1 MRKLSFYPRLA
12 ARSMKSNRR
21 FYLPYILTVIG
32 TAAAFY
38 IMAAIV
44 SDPGSKE
51 LASGTANGQVYVSMF
66 MTLGMFVLGLFSCI
80 FLLYTNSFLMKR
92 RQKELGLYSV
102 LGMSKTNIA
111 GIMVF
116 EALYIAVI
124 GIGGGLA
131 VGILLTKLVSLA
143 LFKLMRL
150 PVPFGFTVQ
159 PIAIIIVV
167 LFFAALIFLTLLA
180 NLAKVGRSRPVEL
193 LRGGN
198 MGEKEPKA
206 SWFLTLVGIIFLGA
220 GYVVAMLVD
229 NPGMAVAVYF
239 LAVFAVIIGT
249 YCLFTSISIAVLK
262 ALRRNKR
269 YYYKAKHFISVSG
282 MLYRMKRNAVGLANI
297 CILCTMVMVMI
308 SGTLSLYLGSEEQVN
323 TFCPADVVVEATYYA
338 SSNEDHVY
346 NEETGEETI
355 EYHTPFDAAA
365 MSAWFEDYFAQHE
378 LTPSSAKAVEYYYTS
393 LYISGDSWDGS
404 APGEGLEQL
413 ENGVYSVVTMVT
425 TAGSFAVITGQPAPE
440 LGEGEAL
447 AYFPPSVNAA
457 DGLSIQNKDGSFT
470 QLDIVGQTGLTESQ
484 VALNA
489 APLAYGYESSMV
501 LVVPDTQAL
510 LGFVQSQE
518 NGQYHWRGQYDF
530 DASDE
535 AVSAMVD
542 DYWAASSAGTGA
554 DAGYYDML
562 GIDLRSE
569 AEQEVYGLSGGF
581 LFLGVFLG
589 VVFMMATVLIIY
601 YKQVSEGY
609 EDNARFD
616 IMRKVG
622 LSERE
627 ARRAIRSQILT
638 VFFMPILVAAVHIAF
653 DFNLVVQLL
662 RLFSLT
668 NLRLTALCTLGTL
681 LVFCAVY
688 AVVYAL
694 TARSYYKIVRPNGGN
709 VR

>member
-1 MRKLSFYPRLA
+1 
-12 ARSMKSNRR
+12 MKSNRR

-51 LASGTANGQVYVSMF
+51 LAAGTSNGPMYVSMF

-116 EALYIAVI
+116 EALYIALI

-143 LFKLMRL
+143 LFRLMRL
-150 PVPFGFTVQ
+150 PVPFGFSVQ

-167 LFFAALIFLTLLA
+167 LFFAGLILLTLLA

-198 MGEKEPKA
+198 VGEKEPKA
-206 SWFLTLVGIIFLGA
+206 NWFLTIVGVLFLGA
-220 GYVVAMLVD
+220 GYAVAMLVD

-249 YCLFTSISIAVLK
+249 YCLFTSVSIAVLK

-297 CILCTMVMVMI
+297 CILCTMVMVMV

-323 TFCPADVVVEATYYA
+323 VYCPSDVVVEATYYA
-338 SSNEDHVY
+338 SSTGDHVY

-355 EYHTPFDAAA
+355 EYHTPYDAAA
-365 MSAWFEDYFAQHE
+365 MDAWFEDYFAGHK
-378 LTPSSAKAVEYYYTS
+378 LTPSAAKAVEYYSFTAVDSEDHVS
-393 LYISGDSWDGS
+393 LVTAVTAETY
-404 APGEGLEQL
+404 AQLTGE
-413 ENGVYSVVTMVT
+413 
-425 TAGSFAVITGQPAPE
+425 AAPE
-440 LGEGEAL
+440 LAPGEAL
-447 AYFPPSVNAA
+447 AHVPSGYKFG
-457 DGLSIQNKDGSFT
+457 DGLNFLDKDGNTLSIQFVGEA
-470 QLDIVGQTGLTESQ
+470 QLSSAQVELNMAILSQSEDDDI
-484 VALNA
+484 
-489 APLAYGYESSMV
+489 V
-501 LVVPDTQAL
+501 LVVPDTAAL
-510 LGFVQSQE
+510 LELVAGQE
-518 NGQYHWRGQYDF
+518 NGSYVWRGQYDF

-542 DYWAASSAGTGA
+542 DYWAASREGGGV
-554 DAGYYDML
+554 DAGYYDVL
-562 GIDLRSE
+562 RIDLRSE
-569 AEQEVYGLSGGF
+569 TERDVYGLSGGF

-589 VVFMMATVLIIY
+589 IVFLMATVLIIY

-609 EDNARFD
+609 EDNARFE

-638 VFFMPILVAAVHIAF
+638 VFFMPILVAAIHIAF
-653 DFNLVVQLL
+653 DFNLVVLL
-662 RLFSLT
+662 LCLFSLT
-668 NLRLTALCTLGTL
+668 NVKLTALCTLGTL

-694 TARSYYKIVRPNGGN
+694 TARSYYKIVRPNSGN

>member
-1 MRKLSFYPRLA
+1 
-12 ARSMKSNRR
+12 MKSNRR

-51 LASGTANGQVYVSMF
+51 LAAGTSNGPMYVSMF

-116 EALYIAVI
+116 EALYIALI

-143 LFKLMRL
+143 LFRLMRL
-150 PVPFGFTVQ
+150 PVPFGFSVQ

-167 LFFAALIFLTLLA
+167 LFFAGLILLTLLA

-198 MGEKEPKA
+198 VGEKEPKA
-206 SWFLTLVGIIFLGA
+206 NWFLTIVGVLFLGA
-220 GYVVAMLVD
+220 GYAAAMLVD

-249 YCLFTSISIAVLK
+249 YCLFTSVSIAVLK

-269 YYYKAKHFISVSG
+269 YYYKSNHFISVSG

-297 CILCTMVMVMI
+297 CILCTMVMVMV

-323 TFCPADVVVEATYYA
+323 VHCPSDVVVETTYYA
-338 SSNEDHVY
+338 SSAEDHVY

-355 EYHTPFDAAA
+355 EYHTPYDAAA
-365 MSAWFEDYFAQHE
+365 MDAWFEDYFAAHK
-378 LTPSSAKAVEYYYTS
+378 LAPSAAKAVEYYTFTAVDSEDHVS
-393 LYISGDSWDGS
+393 LVTAVTAETY
-404 APGEGLEQL
+404 AQLTGE
-413 ENGVYSVVTMVT
+413 
-425 TAGSFAVITGQPAPE
+425 AAPE
-440 LGEGEAL
+440 LAPGEAL
-447 AYFPPSVNAA
+447 AHVPSGYKFG
-457 DGLSIQNKDGSFT
+457 DGLNFLDKDGNTLSIQFVGEA
-470 QLDIVGQTGLTESQ
+470 QLSSAQVELNTAILSQSEDDDI
-484 VALNA
+484 
-489 APLAYGYESSMV
+489 V
-501 LVVPDTQAL
+501 LVVPDTAAL
-510 LGFVQSQE
+510 LELVAGQE
-518 NGQYHWRGQYDF
+518 NGSYVWRGQYDF

-535 AVSAMVD
+535 ALAAMVD
-542 DYWAASSAGTGA
+542 DYFAASSEGDGV

-562 GIDLRSE
+562 RIDLRSE

-589 VVFMMATVLIIY
+589 IVFLMATVLIIY

-609 EDNARFD
+609 EDNARFE

-638 VFFMPILVAAVHIAF
+638 VFFMPILVAAIHIAF
-653 DFNLVVQLL
+653 DFNLVVLLL

-668 NLRLTALCTLGTL
+668 NVKLTALCTLGTL

-694 TARSYYKIVRPNGGN
+694 TARSYYKIVRPNSGN

>member
-1 MRKLSFYPRLA
+1 
-12 ARSMKSNRR
+12 MKSNRR

-51 LASGTANGQVYVSMF
+51 LAAGTSNGPMYVSMF

-116 EALYIAVI
+116 EALYIALI
-124 GIGGGLA
+124 GIGGGIA

-143 LFKLMRL
+143 LFRLMRL
-150 PVPFGFTVQ
+150 PVPFGFSVQ

-167 LFFAALIFLTLLA
+167 LFFAGLILLTLLA

-198 MGEKEPKA
+198 VGEKEPKA
-206 SWFLTLVGIIFLGA
+206 NWFLTIVGVLFLGA
-220 GYVVAMLVD
+220 GYAVAMLVD

-249 YCLFTSISIAVLK
+249 YCLFTSVSIAVLK

-297 CILCTMVMVMI
+297 CILCTMVMVMV

-323 TFCPADVVVEATYYA
+323 VYCPADVVVETTYYA
-338 SSNEDHVY
+338 SSTEDHVY

-355 EYHTPFDAAA
+355 EYHTPYDAAA
-365 MSAWFEDYFAQHE
+365 MDAWFEDYFAGHK
-378 LTPSSAKAVEYYYTS
+378 LTPSAAKAVEYYTFTAVDSEDHVS
-393 LYISGDSWDGS
+393 LVTAVTAETY
-404 APGEGLEQL
+404 AQLTGE
-413 ENGVYSVVTMVT
+413 
-425 TAGSFAVITGQPAPE
+425 AAPE
-440 LGEGEAL
+440 LAPGEAL
-447 AYFPPSVNAA
+447 AHVPSGYKFG
-457 DGLSIQNKDGSFT
+457 DGLNFLDKDGNTLSIQFVGEA
-470 QLDIVGQTGLTESQ
+470 QLSSAQVELNTAILSQSEDDDI
-484 VALNA
+484 
-489 APLAYGYESSMV
+489 V
-501 LVVPDTQAL
+501 LVVPDTAAL
-510 LGFVQSQE
+510 LELVAGQE
-518 NGQYHWRGQYDF
+518 NGSYVWRGQYDF

-535 AVSAMVD
+535 ALAAMVD
-542 DYWAASSAGTGA
+542 DYFAASSEGDGV
-554 DAGYYDML
+554 DAGYYDVL
-562 GIDLRSE
+562 RIDLRSE
-569 AEQEVYGLSGGF
+569 TERDVYGLSGGF

-589 VVFMMATVLIIY
+589 IVFLMATVLIIY

-609 EDNARFD
+609 EDNARFE

-638 VFFMPILVAAVHIAF
+638 VFFMPILVAAIHIAF
-653 DFNLVVQLL
+653 DFNLVVLLL

-668 NLRLTALCTLGTL
+668 NVKLTALCTLGTL

-694 TARSYYKIVRPNGGN
+694 TARSYYKIVRPNSGN

>member
-1 MRKLSFYPRLA
+1 
-12 ARSMKSNRR
+12 MKSNRR

-51 LASGTANGQVYVSMF
+51 LAAGTSNGPMYVSMF

-116 EALYIAVI
+116 EALYIALI
-124 GIGGGLA
+124 GIGGGIA

-143 LFKLMRL
+143 LFRLMRL
-150 PVPFGFTVQ
+150 PVPFGFSVQ

-167 LFFAALIFLTLLA
+167 LFFAGLILLTLLA
-180 NLAKVGRSRPVEL
+180 NLAKVGRSCPVEL

-198 MGEKEPKA
+198 VGEKEPKA
-206 SWFLTLVGIIFLGA
+206 NWFLTMVGVLFLGA
-220 GYVVAMLVD
+220 GYAVAMLVD

-249 YCLFTSISIAVLK
+249 YCLFTSVSIAVLK

-297 CILCTMVMVMI
+297 CILCTMVMVMV

-323 TFCPADVVVEATYYA
+323 VYCPSDVVVETTYYA
-338 SSNEDHVY
+338 SSTEDHVY

-355 EYHTPFDAAA
+355 EYHTPYDAAA
-365 MSAWFEDYFAQHE
+365 MDAWFEDYFAGHK
-378 LTPSSAKAVEYYYTS
+378 LTPSAAKAVEYYSFTAVDSEDHVS
-393 LYISGDSWDGS
+393 LVTAVTAETY
-404 APGEGLEQL
+404 AQLTGE
-413 ENGVYSVVTMVT
+413 
-425 TAGSFAVITGQPAPE
+425 AAPE
-440 LGEGEAL
+440 LAPGEAL
-447 AYFPPSVNAA
+447 AHVPPNCELGDSFSFL
-457 DGLSIQNKDGSFT
+457 DKDGRT
-470 QLDIVGQTGLTESQ
+470 VCIGLVGEAKLTAAQIVLNMVAVNWTEEDDDI
-484 VALNA
+484 
-489 APLAYGYESSMV
+489 V
-501 LVVPDTQAL
+501 LVVPDRAAL
-510 LGFVQSQE
+510 LELVAGQE
-518 NGQYHWRGQYDF
+518 NGSYVWRGQYDF

-535 AVSAMVD
+535 ALAAMVD
-542 DYWAASSAGTGA
+542 DYFAASSEGDGV
-554 DAGYYDML
+554 DVGYYDVL
-562 GIDLRSE
+562 RIDLRSE

-589 VVFMMATVLIIY
+589 IVFLMATVLIIY

-609 EDNARFD
+609 EDNARFE

-638 VFFMPILVAAVHIAF
+638 VFFMPILVAAIHIAF
-653 DFNLVVQLL
+653 DFNLVVLLL

-668 NLRLTALCTLGTL
+668 NVKLTALCTLGTL

-694 TARSYYKIVRPNGGN
+694 TARSYYKIVRPNSGN

>member
-1 MRKLSFYPRLA
+1 
-12 ARSMKSNRR
+12 MKSNRR

-51 LASGTANGQVYVSMF
+51 LAAGTSNGPMYVSMF

-116 EALYIAVI
+116 EALYIALI

-143 LFKLMRL
+143 LFRLMRL
-150 PVPFGFTVQ
+150 PVPFGFSVQ

-167 LFFAALIFLTLLA
+167 LFFAGLILLTLLA

-198 MGEKEPKA
+198 VGEKEPKA
-206 SWFLTLVGIIFLGA
+206 NWFLTIVGVLFLGA
-220 GYVVAMLVD
+220 GYAVAMLVD

-249 YCLFTSISIAVLK
+249 YCLFTSVSIAVLK

-297 CILCTMVMVMI
+297 CILCTMVMVMV

-323 TFCPADVVVEATYYA
+323 TFCPADVVVETTYYA
-338 SSNEDHVY
+338 SSTEDHVY

-355 EYHTPFDAAA
+355 EYHTPYDAAA
-365 MSAWFEDYFAQHE
+365 MDAWFEDYFAGHK
-378 LTPSSAKAVEYYYTS
+378 LTPSAAKAVEYYSFTAVDSEDHVS
-393 LYISGDSWDGS
+393 LVTAVTAVTY
-404 APGEGLEQL
+404 AQLTGE
-413 ENGVYSVVTMVT
+413 
-425 TAGSFAVITGQPAPE
+425 AAPE
-440 LGEGEAL
+440 LAPGEAL
-447 AYFPPSVNAA
+447 AHVPSGYKFG
-457 DGLSIQNKDGSFT
+457 DGLNFLDKDGNTLSIQFVGEA
-470 QLDIVGQTGLTESQ
+470 QLSSAQVELNTAILSQSEDDDI
-484 VALNA
+484 
-489 APLAYGYESSMV
+489 V
-501 LVVPDTQAL
+501 LVVPDTAAL
-510 LGFVQSQE
+510 LELVAGQE
-518 NGQYHWRGQYDF
+518 NGSYVWRGQYDF

-535 AVSAMVD
+535 ALAAMVD
-542 DYWAASSAGTGA
+542 DYFAASSEGDGV
-554 DAGYYDML
+554 DAGYYDVL
-562 GIDLRSE
+562 RIDLRSE

-589 VVFMMATVLIIY
+589 IVFLMATVLIIY

-609 EDNARFD
+609 EDNARFE

-638 VFFMPILVAAVHIAF
+638 VFFMPILVAAIHIAF
-653 DFNLVVQLL
+653 DFNLVVLLL

-668 NLRLTALCTLGTL
+668 NVKLTALCTLGTL

-694 TARSYYKIVRPNGGN
+694 TARSYYKIVRPNSGN

>member
-1 MRKLSFYPRLA
+1 
-12 ARSMKSNRR
+12 MKSNRR

-51 LASGTANGQVYVSMF
+51 LAAGTSNGPMYVSMF

-116 EALYIAVI
+116 EALYIALI
-124 GIGGGLA
+124 GIGGGIA

-143 LFKLMRL
+143 LFRLMRL
-150 PVPFGFTVQ
+150 PVPFGFSVQ

-167 LFFAALIFLTLLA
+167 LFFAGLILLTLLA

-198 MGEKEPKA
+198 VGEKEPKA
-206 SWFLTLVGIIFLGA
+206 NWFLTIVGVLFLGA
-220 GYVVAMLVD
+220 GYAVAMLVD

-249 YCLFTSISIAVLK
+249 YCLFTSVSIAVLK

-297 CILCTMVMVMI
+297 CILCTMVMVMV

-323 TFCPADVVVEATYYA
+323 VYCPADVVVETTYYA
-338 SSNEDHVY
+338 SSTEDHVY

-355 EYHTPFDAAA
+355 EYHTPYDAAA
-365 MSAWFEDYFAQHE
+365 MDAWFEDYFAGHK
-378 LTPSSAKAVEYYYTS
+378 LTPSAAKAVEYYTFTAVDSEDHVS
-393 LYISGDSWDGS
+393 LVTAVTAETY
-404 APGEGLEQL
+404 AQLTGE
-413 ENGVYSVVTMVT
+413 
-425 TAGSFAVITGQPAPE
+425 AAPE
-440 LGEGEAL
+440 LAPGEAL
-447 AYFPPSVNAA
+447 AHVPSGYKFG
-457 DGLSIQNKDGSFT
+457 DGLNFLDKDGNTLSIQFVGEA
-470 QLDIVGQTGLTESQ
+470 QLSSAQVELNTAILSQSEDDDI
-484 VALNA
+484 
-489 APLAYGYESSMV
+489 V
-501 LVVPDTQAL
+501 LVVPDTAAL
-510 LGFVQSQE
+510 LELVAGQE
-518 NGQYHWRGQYDF
+518 NGSYVWRGQYDF

-535 AVSAMVD
+535 ALAAMVD
-542 DYWAASSAGTGA
+542 DYFAASSEGDGV
-554 DAGYYDML
+554 DAGYYDVL
-562 GIDLRSE
+562 RIDLRSE
-569 AEQEVYGLSGGF
+569 TERDVYGLSGGF

-589 VVFMMATVLIIY
+589 IVFLMATVLIIY

-638 VFFMPILVAAVHIAF
+638 VFFMPILVAAIHIAF
-653 DFNLVVQLL
+653 DFNLVVLLL

-668 NLRLTALCTLGTL
+668 NVKLTALCTLGTL

-694 TARSYYKIVRPNGGN
+694 TARSYYKIVRPNSGT